1 MVVAGSSH
9 VLTSLHLFISFF
21 SLRTSQTFI
30 GKCIE
35 TRLEAFKYNYEQKFI
50 HRFSYAGGL
59 NCPLVAWD
67 SLQNFPAKKLFL
79 EVRDVAQEHLH
90 ITCSPVECIPS
101 KVSHSLTI
109 FSSFLLEHRSF
120 TCARYLILICGAD
133 CNLHEVYGSFLLQLN
148 SPFLRNV
155 YSAPFEVNPR
165 IDNFCNFL
173 FYIARMG
180 SWYCLIL
187 QLY

>member
-59 NCPLVAWD
+59 NFPLVAWAG
-67 SLQNFPAKKLFL
+67 LVTEFPVKKSFSWKL
-79 EVRDVAQEHLH
+79 EMWPRNTSIY

-101 KVSHSLTI
+101 KVSHSPTI
-109 FSSFLLEHRSF
+109 FSSFPMEHRSF

-133 CNLHEVYGSFLLQLN
+133 CNLHEVYGSFLLQ
-148 SPFLRNV
+148 S
-155 YSAPFEVNPR
+155 
-165 IDNFCNFL
+165 
-173 FYIARMG
+173 
-180 SWYCLIL
+180 
-187 QLY
+187 

>member
-1 MVVAGSSH
+1 MQV
-9 VLTSLHLFISFF
+9 VLTSLS
-21 SLRTSQTFI
+21 SL
-30 GKCIE
+30 E
-35 TRLEAFKYNYEQKFI
+35 TRYRISRQ
-50 HRFSYAGGL
+50 
-59 NCPLVAWD
+59 
-67 SLQNFPAKKLFL
+67 KKLFL

-155 YSAPFEVNPR
+155 YSAPFEVNPP

-173 FYIARMG
+173 FYIATLG
-180 SWYCLIL
+180 S
-187 QLY
+187 